1 MASLHRIEEMRAE
14 LENNNIPTEPD
25 WVFGYHKPDRITM
38 HLSGRLREAAIN
50 CSSLPPVIEE
60 LLDEAAETLDDA
72 HEEWLQERLLRLRSL
87 RYGE

>member
-1 MASLHRIEEMRAE
+1 MASLQRIEAMRAE
-14 LENNNIPTEPD
+14 LENNSIPTEPN

-38 HLSGRLREAAIN
+38 HLSGRLREAAMEAN
-50 CSSLPPVIEE
+50 LPPLIEA